1 MPEDKHDD
9 NAISGQQS
17 VLFVP
22 QRKYKQTTLTIV
34 LPILILGWV
43 SMMAILIPVKSGEKI
58 SFLIAIELGLVF
70 IIATLDTNMVPAGR
84 GFKARNGIMILSFV
98 IFVRKARATK
108 FLTRFKL
115 PFICWVV
122 LINHITLLQS
132 FLFILF
138 FQDKIFRFWTYAIVP
153 RRSDTTKKRFWII
166 ESDWIEIK
174 LRHRYLK
181 NGSSGIKLNRCCQPK
196 IFRIQNLQTKCFH
209 QKFPT
214 NKNGPDLSWDQKS

>member
-1 MPEDKHDD
+1 MLQIIFSYSDTKEIDRLTFL
-9 NAISGQQS
+9 GQQT
-17 VLFVP
+17 VLFIP

-84 GFKARNGIMILSFV
+84 GFK
-98 IFVRKARATK
+98 
-108 FLTRFKL
+108 L

-122 LINHITLLQS
+122 LINHITLLET

-138 FQDKIFRFWTYAIVP
+138 FQAMILSNIKAKKAGNDFW
-153 RRSDTTKKRFWII
+153 
-166 ESDWIEIK
+166 EIPVF
-174 LRHRYLK
+174 
-181 NGSSGIKLNRCCQPK
+181 LNVENYNQ
-196 IFRIQNLQTKCFH
+196 
-209 QKFPT
+209 
-214 NKNGPDLSWDQKS
+214 S

>member
-1 MPEDKHDD
+1 MLQTIFSFADINK
-9 NAISGQQS
+9 IVWLMFLGQQT
-17 VLFVP
+17 VLFIP

-84 GFKARNGIMILSFV
+84 GFK
-98 IFVRKARATK
+98 
-108 FLTRFKL
+108 L

-122 LINHITLLQS
+122 LINHITLLET

-138 FQDKIFRFWTYAIVP
+138 FQAMIFSYTVRVISYTQ
-153 RRSDTTKKRFWII
+153 TKKALKDFQDIPVLNDKNYN
-166 ESDWIEIK
+166 ESSTATE
-174 LRHRYLK
+174 
-181 NGSSGIKLNRCCQPK
+181 
-196 IFRIQNLQTKCFH
+196 
-209 QKFPT
+209 
-214 NKNGPDLSWDQKS
+214 